1 MDNLI
6 RIPEA
11 VYKKQGLP
19 EYDSNPFIA
28 ALPLINDRKT
38 AIASLV
44 STPDFSEEELD
55 YGPDIRVHA
64 MQRLITDF
72 FQPQAQHINLE
83 TRISIL
89 IRQGY
94 IGRNPA
100 TSDFIKHLNN
110 GYDRIVNKDISLT
123 TRTDVNITANS
134 FSVIGPSGC
143 GKTKA
148 LEKILKCYDKVIY
161 HPGLKLTQIP
171 WLKLECPS
179 NGSLKQLCKSFFV
192 ALDKRLGSKYKS
204 KYGKARAGVDEMIA
218 EMAHLANLHA
228 IGVLIIDE
236 IQNLSVHRSGG
247 EAPMMNFFVTL
258 VNDIGVPVILVGTP
272 KARRLLAKD
281 FSQARRGSGLGSV
294 MWQRLNQDTHWE
306 KLTDLMWTY
315 QWLHRKAELSD
326 EIRNVL
332 YDCSQGIIDILVK
345 LFVLSQWRAMLI
357 KTEELS
363 AGLIQKTYQDEFK
376 AVHPMLAALRS
387 NNPDA
392 LERFGD
398 LKMPDIDNKMIQ
410 AFEGEIPIEQN
421 EAQELEAVDEQR
433 EKVKKLLK
441 VAMELGLEHDIA
453 VPLIEGEVAKNP
465 DLNVVHLMS
474 RISTLMIGTTV
485 PEKKKGASKKP
496 KINDWQQHADTDMRK
511 MYFSK
516 GETTMHETLLE
527 KGIICSIADYLK
539 AG

>member
-19 EYDSNPFIA
+19 EYDCNPFIT

-38 AIASLV
+38 AIALLL
-44 STPDFSEEELD
+44 STPDFAEEELA
-55 YGPDIRVHA
+55 YGPEIRVHA

-100 TSDFIKHLNN
+100 TPDFIKHLNN
-110 GYDRIVNKDISLT
+110 GYDRIINKDISLT
-123 TRTDVNITANS
+123 TRTDVNVTANS
-134 FSVIGPSGC
+134 FSIIGPSGC
-143 GKTKA
+143 GKSKA
-148 LEKILKCYDKVIY
+148 IEKILKQYDSVIY
-161 HPGLKLTQIP
+161 HPDLKLTQIP
-171 WLKLECPS
+171 CLKLECPS
-179 NGSLKQLCKSFFV
+179 NGSLKQLCKSFFI

-204 KYGKARAGVDEMIA
+204 KYGKARAGVDEMVA

-247 EAPMMNFFVTL
+247 EASMMNFFVTL
-258 VNDIGVPVILVGTP
+258 VNDIGIPVILVGTP

-294 MWQRLNQDTHWE
+294 MWERLKQDGHWE
-306 KLTDLMWTY
+306 KLTDLMWRY
-315 QWLHRKAELSD
+315 QWLHRKTELTD

-332 YDCSQGIIDILVK
+332 YDCSQGVIDILVK
-345 LFVLSQWRAMLI
+345 LFVLSQWRAMLT
-357 KTEELS
+357 KTEALS

-376 AVHPMLAALRS
+376 VVHPMLAALRS
-387 NNPDA
+387 GNPDE
-392 LERFGD
+392 LEKFGD

-421 EAQELEAVDEQR
+421 KEQELEAADEQR

-465 DLNVVHLMS
+465 DLNVMHLMN
-474 RISTLMIGTTV
+474 RISTLMIGAKA
-485 PEKKKGASKKP
+485 PEKKKGVSKKP
-496 KINDWQQHADTDMRK
+496 KINDWQQHADSDMRK

-516 GETTMHETLLE
+516 GDKTMHETLLNE
-527 KGIICSIADYLK
+527 GIICTIADYLK
-539 AG
+539 VG